1 MKKVIEGKVYNTET
15 AEEIHSWSNHYPSS
29 DFKACSESLY
39 RTKKG
44 AFFIA
49 GSGGPLSSYAVPCGS
64 GYGGGDGIRPITRE
78 EALEWLE
85 SHDGGD
91 AIEEHFSDMI
101 EEA

>member
-1 MKKVIEGKVYNTET
+1 
-15 AEEIHSWSNHYPSS
+15 
-29 DFKACSESLY
+29 
-39 RTKKG
+39 
-44 AFFIA
+44 
-49 GSGGPLSSYAVPCGS
+49 LSSYATPYGNS
-64 GYGGGDGIRPITRE
+64 YGGGEGIRPITRE